1 MRPLLPL
8 ASLLVA
14 LVAVAVAAEGDAP
27 ARPAGGPPRGPEP
40 LPSTEEIQTIRRILE
55 LPPERLSRIRVAIEK
70 LERMS
75 PDARADYATR
85 LAKYEQSGPEERQKI
100 MKEMRERGFG
110 ARILEHHFK
119 TMPAA
124 QANEER
130 ARYLALSPEARQDYV
145 RKIAEKHAGD
155 FGKGKKDDAK
165 KDDAKR
171 RKDEPEAPAA
181 EGAK

>member
-1 MRPLLPL
+1 MNALRFALLL
-8 ASLLVA
+8 TGAF
-14 LVAVAVAAEGDAP
+14 AVSAPAAEGDAP
-27 ARPAGGPPRGPEP
+27 SRPAGGPPRGPEP
-40 LPSTEEIQTIRRILE
+40 LPSTEEIQTIRRIME

-100 MKEMRERGFG
+100 MKEMRERGFS

-119 TMPAA
+119 AMPAA

-130 ARYLALSPEARQDYV
+130 ARFLALGPEERQDYI
-145 RKIAEKHAGD
+145 RKLAEKYAGE

-165 KDDAKR
+165 KDDGKR
-171 RKDEPEAPAA
+171 RKDDPAA
-181 EGAK
+181 PTEGPK